1 MRIGNAKE
9 VAVRLGVTVR
19 RVHQLAE
26 EEVLWLGASGNI
38 DLDQA
43 EEAHGLL
50 RSRSPAGLRDLD
62 YRVERCAREAS
73 SVVEKITA
81 SSPLGEVQAAAALVD
96 DLDRGLALSAAFSPA
111 HSRPLLK
118 HTRDT
123 VIGRLLSPLLHRI
136 GLDPETV
143 S

>member
-62 YRVERCAREAS
+62 YRVER
-73 SVVEKITA
+73 
-81 SSPLGEVQAAAALVD
+81 SPLGEVQAAAALVD